1 MRVQKDEPATASST
15 SGHDPAA
22 CNPAFCQLV
31 EHYASLMQNPESLD
45 NLRAALSLSLDR
57 ICSDAS
63 KFAPGQ
69 PHYGAYVNDFALIH
83 IDWQEAQS
91 DNLIESTFLAGSN
104 SQCIW
109 LTVLLCSC
117 M

>member
-1 MRVQKDEPATASST
+1 VRVQKDEPATASIS

-22 CNPAFCQLV
+22 CDPAFCQLV
-31 EHYASLMQNPESLD
+31 EHYASLMQSPESLD
-45 NLRAALSLSLDR
+45 DQRAALRLSLDH
-57 ICSDAS
+57 ICSDAGN
-63 KFAPGQ
+63 FVPGQ
-69 PHYGAYVNDFALIH
+69 PHYGAYVDDFTLIH

-91 DNLIESTFLAGSN
+91 DNLIESTFLADSEP
-104 SQCIW
+104 QFTW